1 MLKNYLLI
9 LKNVDK
15 LRLSII
21 FFICL
26 SIPIF
31 SQQFPILNTIVDTTS
46 IKIGEKIDYK
56 IEIIIDSSSVIQF
69 DENQFFNSFEIIE
82 EFKLDTLKK
91 EANFNFTKKYSLTC
105 FEPGTVYLKSPKIF
119 VDKVL
124 YRADSVLINVFNVKV
139 DTVSKKFFDI
149 KNITELKEN
158 QDGWW
163 KKYFFGLLIIT
174 LMFIGHKLY
183 HKIVD
188 SKIKEEKSKP
198 PIEKAITAL
207 KLLEAKDLKEQ
218 LDFKEYYS
226 KLTEIV
232 KNYFEEDISLDALE
246 STTDELIDKLELM
259 KDSGKLSLDTKT
271 IQNFKSVLKTADLVK
286 FAKSNPGVNL
296 AFSDKKLLETVLLD
310 TKKAIPALTEEEL
323 KKNKEYLENLKKE
336 KRKIIIKK
344 FFILTFSLTI
354 LIFISSIAIYG
365 WKNVADTLLGN
376 PTKTLLAKTWIKS
389 SYGAYPITLETPN
402 ALKRKESKDSSQI
415 FEWISTKSN
424 MSVFLKIEPNSKTT
438 EKEDKQSIVNELI
451 EQLEKNGAKN
461 ILTKDDELLLGNGVN
476 AFKIFGSFDH
486 LNKNNE
492 VKRKE
497 YVSLKFKENQGEQTI
512 LIVYERNDFYAQEIV
527 KKIEESIIFEM

>member
-1 MLKNYLLI
+1 
-9 LKNVDK
+9 
-15 LRLSII
+15 
-21 FFICL
+21 
-26 SIPIF
+26 
-31 SQQFPILNTIVDTTS
+31 
-46 IKIGEKIDYK
+46 
-56 IEIIIDSSSVIQF
+56 
-69 DENQFFNSFEIIE
+69 
-82 EFKLDTLKK
+82 
-91 EANFNFTKKYSLTC
+91 
-105 FEPGTVYLKSPKIF
+105 
-119 VDKVL
+119 
-124 YRADSVLINVFNVKV
+124 
-139 DTVSKKFFDI
+139 
-149 KNITELKEN
+149 
-158 QDGWW
+158 
-163 KKYFFGLLIIT
+163 
-174 LMFIGHKLY
+174 MFIGHKLY

-310 TKKAIPALTEEEL
+310 TKKAIPALTDEEL

-492 VKRKE
+492 VNRKE

-512 LIVYERNDFYAQEIV
+512 LIVYERNDSYAKEIV